1 MTKIISVQV
10 KVHPNS
16 RKEAFKEVGENKF
29 EIWVKEPALKQLA
42 TKRVRFL
49 IADFFDVDIARV
61 VLKTGATSPNK
72 RFEIMI

>member
-1 MTKIISVQV
+1 M
-10 KVHPNS
+10 
-16 RKEAFKEVGENKF
+16 AENKF